1 MMRAANAVMA
11 APLIALLALGGCSKG
26 SGGAA
31 GQGAA
36 ATPEAPLSAA
46 AVNPPAGKVALQI
59 KDPAGA
65 VVMGDAAAGKE
76 AFVVCQACHSLQ
88 AGANRV
94 GPSLHGVVGRK
105 AGSVPGFAYSA
116 ANKSSGLT
124 WSEQQ
129 LYVYLEHPQKTVP
142 GTYMTYTG
150 VQDPQKRAD
159 LIAYLAVAGQ

>member
-1 MMRAANAVMA
+1 MRNSADLAVS
-11 APLIALLALGGCSKG
+11 LLALLVLGACSKSGGG
-26 SGGAA
+26 SGAHE
-31 GQGAA
+31 AA

-46 AVNPPAGKVALQI
+46 AINPPAGKAALQI
-59 KDPAGA
+59 KDAGGA

-105 AGSVPGFAYSA
+105 AGSVPGFAYSP
-116 ANKSSGLT
+116 ANRSSGLI

-129 LYVYLEHPQKTVP
+129 LYAYLEHPQKTVP

-159 LIAYLAVAGQ
+159 LIAYLAAAGQ